1 MPPATVLD
9 FASVED
15 QKGGGERLHHGGG
28 GFAGARFPAKIR
40 EGAHWGRCPR
50 GTPPAG
56 RLPASRVHD
65 VIPFLSARS
74 AEGPPLRLD
83 DGAIARTDRQ
93 RPAFTTHRGF
103 QRPPR
108 TEPAV
113 NHRPFDAR
121 SEE

>member
-28 GFAGARFPAKIR
+28 GFADARFPAKIR
-40 EGAHWGRCPR
+40 EGAYWGRRPC
-50 GTPPAG
+50 GTAAG
-56 RLPASRVHD
+56 RLPGSRVLD

-83 DGAIARTDRQ
+83 DGGIAHAHRQ

-103 QRPPR
+103 QRQHR
-108 TEPAV
+108 TEP
-113 NHRPFDAR
+113 
-121 SEE
+121 